1 MVASCE
7 TQDVYGGITA
17 WSTPSGRSVMTATEP
32 EPTRQQILSAL
43 DGALIS
49 LEEWAGSNADRYKYV
64 AEEITTLKWLKT
76 QY

>member
-1 MVASCE
+1 
-7 TQDVYGGITA
+7 
-17 WSTPSGRSVMTATEP
+17 MTDA

-49 LEEWAGSNADRYKYV
+49 LEEWAGTNPERYKYV
-64 AEEITTLKWLKT
+64 VEEIETLQWLKD

>member
-1 MVASCE
+1 
-7 TQDVYGGITA
+7 
-17 WSTPSGRSVMTATEP
+17 MTATEP

-64 AEEITTLKWLKT
+64 AEEIETLKWLKE

>member
-1 MVASCE
+1 MTEEPA
-7 TQDVYGGITA
+7 
-17 WSTPSGRSVMTATEP
+17 PS
-32 EPTRQQILSAL
+32 RQQILSAL
-43 DGALIS
+43 EGALIS